1 MILII
6 LVLKHLK
13 ILLLCLKKIITLLH
27 YYIIKLYSY
36 NVIITMKNTIKNTY
50 LKLDIYFYWYLF
62 LITFFSIVSQYL
74 FKQIEK
80 NSAAKDVES
89 NKFTNINNLYLGIG
103 LLMYTL
109 LGFSIYKLL
118 PYGSIIVLN
127 IIWHLVY
134 FIILFIMGYII
145 YKEKYTFEKIV
156 ALIFGLISLVIFMV
170 YGIE

>member
-1 MILII
+1 
-6 LVLKHLK
+6 
-13 ILLLCLKKIITLLH
+13 
-27 YYIIKLYSY
+27 
-36 NVIITMKNTIKNTY
+36 MKNTIKNTIKNTMKNTY
-50 LKLDIYFYWYLF
+50 SKVDVYFYLYLF
-62 LITFFSIVSQYL
+62 LITFFSVVSQYL

-80 NSAAKDVES
+80 NRATNDVDA

-118 PYGSIIVLN
+118 SYGSLIVLN

-134 FIILFIMGYII
+134 FIVLFIMGYII
-145 YKEKYTFEKIV
+145 YKEKYTFEKII
-156 ALIFGLISLVIFMV
+156 ALIFGFISLVIFMV

>member
-1 MILII
+1 
-6 LVLKHLK
+6 
-13 ILLLCLKKIITLLH
+13 
-27 YYIIKLYSY
+27 
-36 NVIITMKNTIKNTY
+36 MKNTIKNNY
-50 LKLDIYFYWYLF
+50 SKLDAYFYLYLF

-80 NSAAKDVES
+80 NRAANAIEP

-103 LLMYTL
+103 LVMYAL

-127 IIWHLVY
+127 IVWHLVY

-145 YKEKYTFEKIV
+145 YKEKYNFAKIV
-156 ALIFGLISLVIFMV
+156 ALIFGLISLVIFMI

>member
-36 NVIITMKNTIKNTY
+36 NVIITMKNTMKNTY

-80 NSAAKDVES
+80 NSAAKDVEP

-145 YKEKYTFEKIV
+145 YKEKYTFEKVI
-156 ALIFGLISLVIFMV
+156 ALIFGFISLTIFMI

>member
-1 MILII
+1 M
-6 LVLKHLK
+6 KNNYLK
-13 ILLLCLKKIITLLH
+13 I
-27 YYIIKLYSY
+27 
-36 NVIITMKNTIKNTY
+36 
-50 LKLDIYFYWYLF
+50 DIYFYLYLF

-80 NSAAKDVES
+80 NRESKNVES
-89 NKFTNINNLYLGIG
+89 NKITNINNLYLGVGI
-103 LLMYTL
+103 LMYAL

-145 YKEKYTFEKIV
+145 YKEKYTFEKII
-156 ALIFGLISLVIFMV
+156 ALIFGFISLTIFMI

>member
-1 MILII
+1 M
-6 LVLKHLK
+6 KNNYLK
-13 ILLLCLKKIITLLH
+13 I
-27 YYIIKLYSY
+27 
-36 NVIITMKNTIKNTY
+36 
-50 LKLDIYFYWYLF
+50 DIYFYLYLF

-80 NSAAKDVES
+80 NRESKNVES
-89 NKFTNINNLYLGIG
+89 NKFTNINNLYLGVGI
-103 LLMYTL
+103 LMYAL

-145 YKEKYTFEKIV
+145 YKEKYTFEKVI
-156 ALIFGLISLVIFMV
+156 ALIFGFISLTIFMI